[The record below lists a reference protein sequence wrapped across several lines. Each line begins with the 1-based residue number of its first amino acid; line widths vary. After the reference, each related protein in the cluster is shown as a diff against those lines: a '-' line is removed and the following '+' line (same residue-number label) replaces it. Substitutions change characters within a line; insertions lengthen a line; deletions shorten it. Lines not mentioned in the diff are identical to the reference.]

1 MRLDRVAAYD
11 SQLVRS
17 TRHDPNIQAE
27 PEEPTLGLLPENAWA
42 ERGARI
48 ETQPCIVDNFGAD
61 APKGELDSRSS
72 PVRVCHG
79 CDQRQAVPTP
89 SGREHQDSTIT
100 PWVFP

>member
-11 SQLVRS
+11 TQLVRG

-61 APKGELDSRSS
+61 TPINTTRAPMRPRLVEGPRFL
-72 PVRVCHG
+72 V
-79 CDQRQAVPTP
+79 AVIDDH
-89 SGREHQDSTIT
+89 S
-100 PWVFP
+100 FP